1 MFINSP
7 CIAQVSDTIAKPIT
21 NEIKQDTIVLDSTQN
36 KKKLF

>member
-7 CIAQVSDTIAKPIT
+7 CIAQVSDTIANPII
-21 NEIKQDTIVLDSTQN
+21 NDIKQDTTVLDSTQS